1 MVNELRAWRGERGLL
16 ASLFPVM
23 NRQLVNRICFIL
35 LGVLAAAWL
44 VQSLKEAD
52 DGSKLVIVILL
63 GLVGGILMVKF
74 VIPWFGD
81 LMGEAVFSSGER
93 VEQDEMTKAAA
104 CIAQG
109 DYDGAIKHY
118 NNMLGDKPDDPFPV
132 AEIAKVQAERLHDPH
147 AALQTLADH
156 LQSKDWPVDD
166 AAFIMFRIAD
176 VHLTHLHDF
185 ETAHDMLQQVITN
198 FPNTRHSANANHKIH
213 EVEQAQYKLL
223 MEQRAKAALS
233 GEGGEGAAA

>member
-1 MVNELRAWRGERGLL
+1 
-16 ASLFPVM
+16 M
-23 NRQLVNRICFIL
+23 NRQLINRICFIL

-44 VQSLKEAD
+44 VQSMKDAD
-52 DGSKLVIVILL
+52 DGTKLVIVIVL

-81 LMGEAVFSSGER
+81 VMGEAVFSSGEK

-109 DYDGAIKHY
+109 DYEGAIGHY
-118 NNMLGDKPDDPFPV
+118 EKMLDDKPDDPFPV
-132 AEIAKVQAERLHDPH
+132 AEIAKVHAERLHDPQ
-147 AALQTLADH
+147 AALQTLEDH

-185 ETAHDMLQQVITN
+185 ERAHDILQQVIAN

-213 EVEQAQYKLL
+213 EVEQAQYQLL
-223 MEQRAKAALS
+223 VEQRAKAALS
-233 GEGGEGAAA
+233 GEAGDGNAS